1 VTGPASPE
9 VVVHR
14 TPDLLAATTAARL
27 LVHLVDAQAARG
39 TASFVATGGGMG
51 SAVLAAV
58 AAAPARDA
66 VDWGRVDVWWGDE
79 RFLPDGDPERNETQ
93 AREALL
99 DAVPLDPARVH
110 RMAPSDGPLG
120 DDADA
125 AARAY
130 AAELAAAAGPGDP
143 LGVPELDVV
152 LLGVGPDAH
161 VASLF
166 PGHPGARVTDR
177 GVIAVRESPKPPPVR
192 ISLTFPALNRGRE
205 VWLVASGEGK
215 AGAVAQALAAH
226 DPAGVP
232 ASGVR
237 GTHATRWLLDEAAAA
252 KAARS

>member
-1 VTGPASPE
+1 VTAE

-58 AAAPARDA
+58 AAAPAGDA

-79 RFLPDGDPERNETQ
+79 RFLPSGDPERNETQ
-93 AREALL
+93 ARDALL
-99 DAVPLDPARVH
+99 GAIPLDPARVH
-110 RMAPSDGPLG
+110 PMAPSDGPFG

-130 AAELAAAAGPGDP
+130 AEELAAAAGPDGP
-143 LGVPELDVV
+143 LGVPEFDVV
-152 LLGVGPDAH
+152 MLGVGPDAH

-166 PGHPGARVTDR
+166 PGHPGARVTGR

-215 AGAVAQALAAH
+215 ADAVARALATH
-226 DPAGVP
+226 DPAEVP
-232 ASGVR
+232 ASGVH
-237 GTHATRWLLDEAAAA
+237 GTQRTRWLLDEAAAA
-252 KAARS
+252 KARVP